1 MMEGVIESLQ
11 KKLDDVA
18 LREEKPKQMMLNKES
33 DFKLVQLETEN
44 KELRDELDKKINQTS
59 AVVGMKKMI

>member
-1 MMEGVIESLQ
+1 MV
-11 KKLDDVA
+11 
-18 LREEKPKQMMLNKES
+18 NKES
-33 DFKLVQLETEN
+33 DVKLAKLETEN

>member
-1 MMEGVIESLQ
+1 MEGVIESLQ